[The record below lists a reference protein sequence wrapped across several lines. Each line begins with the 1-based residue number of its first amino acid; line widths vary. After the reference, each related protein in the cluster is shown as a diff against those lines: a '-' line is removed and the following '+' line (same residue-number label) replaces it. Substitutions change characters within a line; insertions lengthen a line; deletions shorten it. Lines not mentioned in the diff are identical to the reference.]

1 MLSVDV
7 LNVAVPPD
15 NVPVPMGFP
24 LLLNVTVPVGVPTVL
39 VTVAVNVTKSLKFDG
54 LRSDVTLVVVA
65 AFTIKVPEAEL
76 APKFPCVAYAALKVW
91 LPTLGMEIVKVVD
104 PLLSVCVTAVL
115 PSTLNDTSPVGVNV
129 ELTVTVTLPSAPY
142 VIPGALSVIDVA
154 PTPTPRLPE
163 AELAPKFPCAVYV
176 ALKLWGPTLGIRIV
190 KVVDPLLSG
199 RVIGVPLS
207 TLNET
212 SPVGVPA
219 VELTVTVTLPFVPY
233 VTVGALIVVVVAA

>member
-1 MLSVDV
+1 
-7 LNVAVPPD
+7 
-15 NVPVPMGFP
+15 
-24 LLLNVTVPVGVPTVL
+24 
-39 VTVAVNVTKSLKFDG
+39 VNVTKSLKFDG

-76 APKFPCVAYAALKVW
+76 APKFPCAAYAALKVW
-91 LPTLGMEIVKVVD
+91 LPTLGMGIIKVVD
-104 PLLSVCVTAVL
+104 PPISVCTTAVL
-115 PSTLNDTSPVGVNV
+115 PSTLNDTSPVGVTPV

-154 PTPTPRLPE
+154 PTPTPRVPE
-163 AELAPKFPCAVYV
+163 AELAPKFPCAAYV
-176 ALKLWGPTLGIRIV
+176 ALKVWLGALGMIIV
-190 KVVDPLLSG
+190 KIVEPLLRG
-199 RVIGVPLS
+199 CVIGVPLS
-207 TLNET
+207 TLKET